1 MHSFPTRR
9 SSDLLII
16 LFECQAQPN
25 LWNSICF
32 IKESW
37 DGRIRTFAITGQKP
51 VALPLGDAP
60 FFIFKTNIN
69 LILNYFLI
77 ILFECQAQPNLWN
90 SIGVVLAYNQKNLS

>member
-1 MHSFPTRR
+1 M
-9 SSDLLII
+9 II
-16 LFECQAQPN
+16 LLLCQSQSN

-37 DGRIRTFAITGQKP
+37 DGRIRTFAITGPKP

-60 FFIFKTNIN
+60 FFIFKTNGN
-69 LILNYFLI
+69 LILNDFNI
-77 ILFECQAQPNLWN
+77 ILLSCQSQSNLWN